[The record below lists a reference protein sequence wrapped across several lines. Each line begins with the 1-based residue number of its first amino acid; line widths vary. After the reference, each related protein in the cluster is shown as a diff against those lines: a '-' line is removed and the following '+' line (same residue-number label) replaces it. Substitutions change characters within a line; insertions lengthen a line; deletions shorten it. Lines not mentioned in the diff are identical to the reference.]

1 MKKET
6 LFNAIDAMDSEIV
19 EEALALE
26 GKLRADIRRQRK
38 RRITAVSAIA
48 ACLCLVIVINPIAS
62 WIKGTKSPGGETGL
76 PVPTIPSFLLSLP
89 GSTVYT
95 DSNEPQQKRFEW
107 HGRTLTLNYKNSHD
121 VWYTDKHFSTY
132 EMDGEENGSITFVKG
147 TDKVHKIS
155 TTMNTLSRAV
165 YTEEGL
171 REKANEIV
179 ETYSTIDMDVMEY
192 SCTSNMIE
200 TSEEESVD
208 GFINSPSVESYTIEY
223 VQKTEIG
230 YTSCHA
236 TVEFGV
242 DGSVDVEIFNEDTA
256 KIQRYLGDI
265 TQTDIYNIIDDAIYE
280 YRNANPQIE
289 SLTSVIGECTLYCK
303 GGNIQ
308 AIAPVKLSDGTE
320 ASEFYVRVTLCSAFN
335 DYNSGSVPVT
345 KVDGVTLKKILE
357 IIDEMQEIYSTH
369 DGVKLENLDYF
380 YNYFKSCVDEFEKTA
395 TKPIDEL
402 MDEIVPR
409 TGMKYRDMK
418 AIISSGIV
426 YDTDP
431 DFQNGDFSKVG
442 LSEYLVKYEAIIAA
456 MLIDRLYGMLPSDCI
471 SFRAD
476 YNIYQ
481 RTECYVR
488 VKLDDPEYPDST
500 FEIAFVMTPSN
511 VMQISSILYMINKSN
526 GSFAIY
532 VTPFE
537 EIRAQ
542 LQ

>member
-6 LFNAIDAMDSEIV
+6 LFDAIDAIDNEIV

-26 GKLRADIRRQRK
+26 ENLRLQIRLQR
-38 RRITAVSAIA
+38 RRRVTVLSAIA
-48 ACLCLVIVINPIAS
+48 ACLCLVIVVNPIAS
-62 WIKGTKSPGGETGL
+62 WIKGIMGLDSGIGL
-76 PVPTIPSFLLSLP
+76 PMPTDPSFILSLP
-89 GSTVYT
+89 AQNVYV
-95 DSNEPQQKRFEW
+95 DSSEVPQKQISW
-107 HGRTLTLNYKNSHD
+107 LGRSLTLNYLSSHD
-121 VWYTDKHFSTY
+121 AWYTDVKFSTY
-132 EMDGEENGSITFVKG
+132 EMDDESGGSITFVKG
-147 TDKVHKIS
+147 TDKIHRIS
-155 TTMNTLSRAV
+155 TQMTYFARGV
-165 YTEEGL
+165 YTEDAL
-171 REKANEIV
+171 KSKAKEIV
-179 ETYSTIDMDVMEY
+179 ETYSTLDTDEMAY
-192 SCTSNMIE
+192 SCTTNMIPG
-200 TSEEESVD
+200 SEVESEDHFVD
-208 GFINSPSVESYTIEY
+208 GEFVESYTVEY
-223 VQKTEIG
+223 IQKIEIG

-242 DGSVDVEIFNEDTA
+242 DGSLDVEIFNEDTA

-320 ASEFYVRVTLCSAFN
+320 ASEFYVRVTLCSVFN

-442 LSEYLVKYEAIIAA
+442 LSEYLVKYEAIITA

-526 GSFAIY
+526 GSFGKY